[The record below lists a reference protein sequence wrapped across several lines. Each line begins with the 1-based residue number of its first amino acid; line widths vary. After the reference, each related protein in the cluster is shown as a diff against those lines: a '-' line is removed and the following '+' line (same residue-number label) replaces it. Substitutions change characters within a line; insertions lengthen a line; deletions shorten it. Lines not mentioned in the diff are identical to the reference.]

1 MVAAALPPRMP
12 PTRADGLDRA
22 GLGAAAEDA
31 ALAQLAGAGLRLL
44 ARNARYP
51 FGELDLVMLD
61 GGCVVF
67 VEVRRRAS
75 ERFGGA
81 AMSVDAAKRRKLARA
96 AQAWLSSHR
105 QFANAACRFD
115 VVAVSPGAGE
125 LACDWIRSAFTLDDL
140 W

>member
-1 MVAAALPPRMP
+1 MSPDP
-12 PTRADGLDRA
+12 RADRRES
-22 GLGAAAEDA
+22 GAAGEDA
-31 ALAQLAGAGLRLL
+31 ALAELSAAGLRLL

-51 FGELDLVMLD
+51 FGELDLVMLE

-81 AMSVDAAKRRKLARA
+81 AVSVDGAKRRKLARA

-105 QFANAACRFD
+105 QFAQASCRFD
-115 VVAVSPGAGE
+115 VVAVKPAGDA
-125 LACDWIRSAFTLDDL
+125 LACEWIRSAFTMDDL